1 MPFMSC
7 TATGRSLS
15 AFCSSVYSFIGQQ
28 GAQTVS
34 YALPVGFKGP
44 GGVTELRWDL
54 LPQPEAQPLHEHWV
68 PSAQVL
74 GVGVGILPTQ
84 GHNEPMS
91 PEAAPQKPSQ
101 APHKPI

>member
-15 AFCSSVYSFIGQQ
+15 AFCSSVYSLIGQQ

-34 YALPVGFKGP
+34 YELPVGFKGP

-54 LPQPEAQPLHEHWV
+54 FPEPEAQPLHEHQV
-68 PSAQVL
+68 TSVQVL
-74 GVGVGILPTQ
+74 GVGILPTQ
-84 GHNEPMS
+84 GCNEPIS
-91 PEAAPQKPSQ
+91 PEAAPQKLSQ
-101 APHKPI
+101 APHKPT